1 MYLFTPQ
8 HIKVDRRI
16 EKKTWN
22 KKRLLSIGGIC
33 LALLLYGASY
43 FLARGKS
50 KLNVSADRITVS
62 MVTKDSFQEF
72 IPVNGLVM
80 PLTTIYLDAAEG
92 GRVEQIYV
100 EDGAILK
107 KGDPILALSNTDLE
121 LNLAN
126 QETAVFDVLTQMQNT
141 RNNSD
146 QNTIRQLNQM
156 AEVENALAE
165 SGRVYKLNKAL
176 YQENAIASEDLKSSE
191 NNYFYQL
198 RRRDLTRE
206 TLYKD
211 STSRKQQISQMQESY
226 IRMRNALSL
235 MRRKVGDLIVR
246 APVEGQLTSMDAQ
259 IGQSK
264 NRGERLGQLDVA
276 SGYKVRAD
284 IDEHYITRIFS
295 GLTGDVDLSGTVY
308 KLRIKK
314 IFTQV
319 INGRFQVDLEFVGA
333 MPLGIRKGQSL
344 QVRLA
349 LSNQSAALLIPR
361 GGFYQQT
368 GGNWIFKLNEEGT
381 MAHKVNIRLGRQNP
395 DFYEVLEGLKLGD
408 KVVTSSYENYG
419 DMEELIVQ

>member
-1 MYLFTPQ
+1 
-8 HIKVDRRI
+8 
-16 EKKTWN
+16 
-22 KKRLLSIGGIC
+22 
-33 LALLLYGASY
+33 
-43 FLARGKS
+43 
-50 KLNVSADRITVS
+50 